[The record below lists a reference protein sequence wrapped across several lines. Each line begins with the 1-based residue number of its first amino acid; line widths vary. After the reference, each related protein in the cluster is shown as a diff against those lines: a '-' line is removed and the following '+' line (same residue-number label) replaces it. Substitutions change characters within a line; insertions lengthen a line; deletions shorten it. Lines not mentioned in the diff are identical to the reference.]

1 VNSSGI
7 EPFLTWDYHMST
19 RAKVF
24 AGLLFSLAT
33 CGAFAGDCVLQ
44 ITRTAC
50 PGQEKESFSKCDGK
64 ANCTESVPA
73 ASASQCTLKAKSGC
87 TNKRYEITKYKKVS
101 ATFDGAPVEG
111 GKDFCVGHPDF
122 PFASKPDCK

>member
-1 VNSSGI
+1 M
-7 EPFLTWDYHMST
+7 LTKSH
-19 RAKVF
+19 VF
-24 AGLLFSLAT
+24 VSVLLASFASAS
-33 CGAFAGDCVLQ
+33 FAGDCVLQ

-64 ANCTESVPA
+64 ASCTETVPA
-73 ASASQCTLKAKSGC
+73 ASLQQCSLKAKAGC

-101 ATFDGAPVEG
+101 ATYDGSPVEG

-122 PFASKPDCK
+122 PYASKADCK